1 TGGRSKSAGEVQ
13 TAAEGC
19 FSGREDF
26 MPHLPRDLR
35 LAKRARELRK
45 NMTPHERRLWYD
57 FLRTYPVK
65 FYRQRIIDF
74 FIVDFYCASAKLVV
88 EIDGSQHYTEQGQ
101 AYDAERSAI
110 LSQYHLKVLRF
121 SNREIGSHFEGV
133 CRQIHTEV
141 QTRLAGD

>member
-1 TGGRSKSAGEVQ
+1 
-13 TAAEGC
+13 
-19 FSGREDF
+19 

-35 LAKRARELRK
+35 LAERARELRK
-45 NMTPHERRLWYD
+45 NMTPQERHLWYD

-121 SNREIGSHFEGV
+121 SNREVDSHFEGV

-141 QTRLAGD
+141 QIRLAGDRW